1 MTSSWTKDIGLGHF
15 VRFYDNSDQLKWKYQ
30 NFYIGSTVKW
40 ADPAGD
46 DQDHIFAPF
55 GFSGLSTSR
64 EGGLEPATLVF
75 PNNQLAREQL
85 GEALRGAP
93 LPTTAGDEYVFTDG
107 VVDMP
112 YVAEV
117 DVCRIDSQYD
127 PNTDGSIDSQAITRM
142 VTYTGQCTGGGWGD
156 TALQIQL
163 SSVIDAATADVPT
176 RTLQQRLIGNLP
188 FSSNVRL
195 R

>member
-1 MTSSWTKDIGLGHF
+1 VTSSWTKDIGLGHF

-30 NFYIGSTVKW
+30 NFYIGSTIKW
-40 ADPAGD
+40 EDPDGD

-64 EGGLEPATLVF
+64 EGGLEPAALVF

-85 GEALRGAP
+85 GEALRGGP
-93 LPTTAGDEYVFTDG
+93 LPDAEGDDIANG
-107 VVDMP
+107 VVALP

-117 DVCRIDSQYD
+117 DVCRIDPDYA
-127 PNTDGSIDSQAITRM
+127 PNSDGSIDSEAITRM
-142 VTYTGQCTGGGWGD
+142 VTYTGQCTGGGWND
-156 TALQIQL
+156 TSLQMQL
-163 SSVIDAATADVPT
+163 SSVLDAATADVPT
-176 RTLQQRLIGNLP
+176 RTLQQRLVGNLP
-188 FSSNVRL
+188 FSSSVRL